1 MERRLRVVQPA
12 HKSDKVTPA
21 QAKRAFLK
29 VERESA
35 SKRVSRSAKTGR
47 FMEKDSAAAEEATP
61 ASRAPATKKKL

>member
-12 HKSDKVTPA
+12 HKSDKVTVA

-35 SKRVSRSAKTGR
+35 PKRVSRSAKTGR
-47 FMEKDSAAAEEATP
+47 LIEKESVAAEKEK
-61 ASRAPATKKKL
+61 PATRASTTSKKA